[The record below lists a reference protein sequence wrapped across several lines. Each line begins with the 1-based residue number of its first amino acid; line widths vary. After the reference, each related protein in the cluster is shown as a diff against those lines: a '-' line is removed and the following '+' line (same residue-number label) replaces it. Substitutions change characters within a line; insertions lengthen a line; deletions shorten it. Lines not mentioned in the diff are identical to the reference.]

1 MEQHVETLSQK
12 TKEHQ
17 QELAE
22 TNIILARST
31 KHVEEL
37 KIAISSQALSL
48 EDVQKMQNE
57 LKGVEES
64 IDRAINL
71 KDERRKAL
79 WDSQAEA
86 EKYWNELEGVVSDY
100 NSEFAE
106 LSLLPLVSVKG
117 VDMKVIVDKASVLE
131 NDMLKL
137 LNVDVLGSVQPAL
150 LECKQEYSE
159 KLSEAK
165 WKYQEYLDR
174 LEESEGAFSEAQ
186 EKLKIMQDK
195 MAQCDDTLVGER
207 EAQEAK
213 HAVRLREA
221 ESMETKVASLR
232 DPVALE
238 EQMARYERQC
248 AELEALRIK
257 YQEENVARK
266 KAVCEE
272 IEQTCQAIQDYDD
285 FCAKKVAEVNQYRS
299 HKKETYGTLKLPTNA
314 ST

>member
-1 MEQHVETLSQK
+1 MELHVETLSQK

-22 TNIILARST
+22 TNRTLERST

-37 KIAISSQALSL
+37 KIAISNQALSL

-64 IDRAINL
+64 IDRAIKL

-79 WDSQAEA
+79 WDSQVEA

-100 NSEFAE
+100 NSDVAE

-131 NDMLKL
+131 NDMTKL
-137 LNVDVLGSVQPAL
+137 LNVDLSGSVQPAL

-174 LEESEGAFSEAQ
+174 LEESEEAFSEAM

-195 MAQCDDTLVGER
+195 TAKCDDTLVGER

-213 HAVRLREA
+213 LAVRLRDA

-257 YQEENVARK
+257 YQAESVARK
-266 KAVCEE
+266 RAVCEK
-272 IEQTCQAIQDYDD
+272 IEQTCLAIQDYDD
-285 FCAKKVAEVNQYRS
+285 FCEKKVEEVNQYRS
-299 HKKETYGTLKLPTNA
+299 NKKETYGTLKLPSNA
-314 ST
+314 SA